1 VSGADDPIQGL
12 RAELATLDERLV
24 QAVNRRLELVF
35 ELQRVKAQHGL
46 PFVDPERERWL
57 HEHLGRTNR
66 GPLSREGLQ
75 ELVTEVLALT
85 KREVGRASGSG

>member
-1 VSGADDPIQGL
+1 MNGADDPLRAL
-12 RAELATLDERLV
+12 RAELAALDERLV
-24 QAVNRRLELVF
+24 LAVNRRLELVF
-35 ELQRVKAQHGL
+35 ELQRVKAEHGL

-57 HEHLGRTNR
+57 QEHLERANS